1 MSDEVLERLGVLSLM
16 ISIVN
21 PPKESD
27 VNNIKESSAI
37 LLAVWTLEVCHS
49 NRGMF
54 FSHSRQRYRMIEC
67 LNVTKK
73 Q

>member
-37 LLAVWTLEVCHS
+37 LLAVGPWKYATV
-49 NRGMF
+49 
-54 FSHSRQRYRMIEC
+54 IEEC
-67 LNVTKK
+67 SSLILVNVIE
-73 Q
+73 